1 MGMQNARIDI
11 SQNLEGE
18 AVVFACFDLRQE
30 EVAAAAHA
38 VAAASSERYRLTSM
52 SGDDVLHFRELT
64 ALGDELAE
72 PGEGM
77 RTIVLSPARICA
89 LRDAVGLF
97 VETRLDADWIRDE
110 DREPLELL
118 RLLLGPLGE
127 LCEEATREALSP
139 EQYRH

>member
-64 ALGDELAE
+64 ALGD
-72 PGEGM
+72 
-77 RTIVLSPARICA
+77 
-89 LRDAVGLF
+89 
-97 VETRLDADWIRDE
+97 
-110 DREPLELL
+110 
-118 RLLLGPLGE
+118 
-127 LCEEATREALSP
+127 
-139 EQYRH
+139 

>member
-118 RLLLGPLGE
+118 RALLGPLGE
-127 LCEEATREALSP
+127 LCEEATRAALSP